1 MGLFKRLRDISLA
14 NINAMLDRVED
25 PVKLLDQYLRD
36 MEEDLKD
43 AEEAVAKAIAVEKK
57 LKAQY
62 EEAQSLADKR
72 AKQAEEAVLAG
83 NDDLARRALADKREQ
98 ETKARDFQSQYE
110 AAKANAD
117 TLREKLAEMKEEI
130 GKMRNKRDTLV
141 ARAQTAKAQKEISQ
155 AMSGIGSD
163 NAVRGFQR
171 MEEKVLQL
179 EAEAEASGE
188 VYRKERSLD
197 DEFNEFRRNADVED
211 ELAALKAKLNKA
223 N

>member
-36 MEEDLKD
+36 MEEDLQD

-57 LKAQY
+57 LKAQF
-62 EEAQSLADKR
+62 EEAQSLAEKR

-98 ETKARDFQSQYE
+98 EAKAKDFQNQYQT
-110 AAKANAD
+110 AKANAD
-117 TLREKLAEMKEEI
+117 ALREKLAEMKEEI

-141 ARAQTAKAQKEISQ
+141 ARAQAAKAQKEISQ

-163 NAVRGFQR
+163 GAMRGFQR
-171 MEEKVLQL
+171 MEDKVLQL

-188 VYRKERSLD
+188 VYKKERSLD
-197 DEFNEFRRNADVED
+197 DEFNELRRNADVED

-223 N
+223 E